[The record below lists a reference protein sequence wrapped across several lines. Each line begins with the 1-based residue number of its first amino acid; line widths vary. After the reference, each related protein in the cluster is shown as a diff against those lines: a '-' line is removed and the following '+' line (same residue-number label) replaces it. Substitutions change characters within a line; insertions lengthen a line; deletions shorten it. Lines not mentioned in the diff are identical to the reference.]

1 MCLYGLLWT
10 YLNLNVQGSEWSR
23 FLTVLLLWSTEVGD
37 SVAVDEI
44 IAQIETDKVCV
55 LLKIFTSH
63 VYQNG

>member
-10 YLNLNVQGSEWSR
+10 YLNLNVQGILEICERIS
-23 FLTVLLLWSTEVGD
+23 FLIVHLLWSTEVGD

-55 LLKIFTSH
+55 
-63 VYQNG
+63 